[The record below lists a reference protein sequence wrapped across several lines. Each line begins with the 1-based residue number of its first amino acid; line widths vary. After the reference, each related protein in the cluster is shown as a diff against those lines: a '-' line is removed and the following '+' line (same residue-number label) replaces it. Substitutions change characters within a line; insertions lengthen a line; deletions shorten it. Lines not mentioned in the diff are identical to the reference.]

1 MTRVFSLTVSLAIL
15 LSSSLVFA
23 EASIDDL
30 CFDLTEAECAN
41 ADCEWVDDVCQVV
54 TVNVDAG
61 APDGGESDGGSE
73 MPSDADSDSSGCNM
87 SGGHN
92 TGLIALLALAGIF
105 GLIRRR

>member
-1 MTRVFSLTVSLAIL
+1 MIPFFSFTVSLAIL

-23 EASIDDL
+23 EASIDDF

-41 ADCEWVDDVCQVV
+41 AECEWVDDVCQVV

-61 APDGGESDGGSE
+61 TPDGGESDGGSE
-73 MPSDADSDSSGCNM
+73 MPSDADSDSSGCNIG
-87 SGGHN
+87 GGHN
-92 TGLIALLALAGIF
+92 AGLIAMLALAGAF